1 MKKNIS
7 LPNFEKTYSGTID
20 DGVSKLLILIESNQT
35 LKLLINGTNPKDMSN
50 GTNSSLH
57 QSELPSVPSSSAIA
71 HHINISIGKSVAV
84 IVYTPPNYIDLPKNN
99 TYRTVYILSDNPN
112 GVSYILIKLYRVPVV
127 LIHRIWIFSSF
138 MDYNRI

>member
-71 HHINISIGKSVAV
+71 HHINISIGKSVVV
-84 IVYTPPNYIDLPKNN
+84 ISVHST
-99 TYRTVYILSDNPN
+99 
-112 GVSYILIKLYRVPVV
+112 KLY
-127 LIHRIWIFSSF
+127 
-138 MDYNRI
+138 